1 MSLVAE
7 LGGAIVGHVAVS
19 PVQISDKSAD
29 WYGLGP
35 ISVEPSLQGQGVGS
49 RLMEAALKALRN
61 LSAEGCVL
69 LGDPAFYARFGFVV
83 AEKLEL
89 PGVPPQYFQALYFRE
104 SAASGVVNYHPAFEA
119 KA

>member
-1 MSLVAE
+1 
-7 LGGAIVGHVAVS
+7 
-19 PVQISDKSAD
+19 
-29 WYGLGP
+29 
-35 ISVEPSLQGQGVGS
+35 
-49 RLMEAALKALRN
+49 MEAALKALRN